1 MKPKKQTQI
10 LTEMDLVSHHTSK
23 MELSVKKFNRINN
36 NTILAQVL
44 QTY

>member
-10 LTEMDLVSHHTSK
+10 LTGMDLVSHHISK
-23 MELSVKKFNRINN
+23 MEFSVKKFNRFNN
-36 NTILAQVL
+36 KTILAQVL